1 MHPIVELYK
10 LLALAGVSEEVIS
23 KALDLAEKYAA
34 GRTQPPDR
42 AAEKRRA
49 WDRKRKRRST
59 GIPPAKTIPP
69 DPPDL
74 GGIPPEKES
83 WHDSCTFLSFLPTTS
98 TSLEEEKKER
108 EKESVRERERE
119 NKRCGSRIPPDWK
132 PTDRH
137 YRDGSKLGYQREQ
150 VDGFAETMRLWA
162 EANAHRQVARKL
174 DWDKTFSG
182 WMRRQ
187 PKIPPPPSAAPAKLT
202 AEDIDRKGGWRPGL
216 PTDAELRQ
224 IWGPKTTVSRWVRGT
239 DGGENGEI

>member
-10 LLALAGVSEEVIS
+10 LLAMSGVSEDVIA

-34 GRTQPPDR
+34 GRTQPDR
-42 AAEKRRA
+42 MAEKRRA

-59 GIPPAKTIPP
+59 GIPPAPPVPP

-74 GGIPPEKES
+74 GQFPPETES
-83 WHDSCTFLSFLPTTS
+83 WHDSCTLSFLSS
-98 TSLEEEKKER
+98 TSEESKKESKKER
-108 EKESVRERERE
+108 SS
-119 NKRCGSRIPPDWK
+119 CGSRIPPDWK

-162 EANAHRQVARKL
+162 EANAHRPVARKL

-187 PKIPPPPSAAPAKLT
+187 PKIPPPPSVPPVTT
-202 AEDIDRKGGWRPGL
+202 AEDADRKGGWRPGL

-224 IWGPKTTVSRWVRGT
+224 IWGAGGNGTGKVPSRWVRGT
-239 DGGENGEI
+239 DGGDDGEI

>member
-1 MHPIVELYK
+1 MHPIAELHK
-10 LLALAGVSEEVIS
+10 LLALAGVADDVIWE
-23 KALDLAEKYAA
+23 ALELAQ
-34 GRTQPPDR
+34 RH
-42 AAEKRRA
+42 AAE
-49 WDRKRKRRST
+49 
-59 GIPPAKTIPP
+59 AKCPLLRTLT
-69 DPPDL
+69 DT
-74 GGIPPEKES
+74 
-83 WHDSCTFLSFLPTTS
+83 WHDSCILSFLSTS
-98 TSLEEEKKER
+98 TSLLEEEKKER
-108 EKESVRERERE
+108 EKERESREKERERE

-137 YRDGSKLGYQREQ
+137 YREGSKLGYQREQ

-162 EANAHRQVARKL
+162 EANAHRPVARKL

-187 PKIPPPPSAAPAKLT
+187 PKIPPPPSAPPAKLT

-224 IWGPKTTVSRWVRGT
+224 IWGPKTAVSKWVRGT